1 MGQHRVQRQILRK
14 FSFGG
19 RQLNSRE
26 AWWLNTGSYQPA
38 RRSTNRVGFFE
49 VNCSEDVDGYI
60 TEHENTFKE
69 PLRRFSQGEFTR
81 TDVGRELYDFIAIHY
96 VRSQA
101 CRRQIEHLVSE
112 SKRTSRLT
120 QLQAEMEIKRLTS
133 YQDVEVFDELVDSV
147 SRVLTHYLGCPI
159 VMIGPWAFVTSD
171 KIMCASKVESEQR
184 LTLVWFPI
192 SPSAGLCLDSDGNG
206 GQILGPIAVDR
217 RFARISFVKI
227 PEARWL
233 RCQSP
238 SSQEGSTVFVNTLN
252 GIMVEGST
260 ELYATDPASMDSA
273 LHAAEQPT
281 GYRYRPTR

>member
-1 MGQHRVQRQILRK
+1 MGQHRVQRQILRN
-14 FSFGG
+14 FSFEG

-26 AWWLNTGSYQPA
+26 TWCLNTASYQPA

-60 TEHENTFKE
+60 TAHENTFKE

-112 SKRTSRLT
+112 CKRTSRLT

-147 SRVLTHYLGCPI
+147 SRVLTHYLVCPI
-159 VMIGPWAFVTSD
+159 AMIGPWAFVTSD
-171 KIMCASKVESEQR
+171 KIMCASKVESGRQ

-192 SPSAGLCLDSDGNG
+192 SPSAGLYLDSDGNG

-217 RFARISFVKI
+217 RFGRISFVKI
-227 PEARWL
+227 PEAQWL
-233 RCQSP
+233 RCQAP
-238 SSQEGSTVFVNTLN
+238 SSQEGSAKFVNTLN

-260 ELYATDPASMDSA
+260 ELYATDRTSMDSA
-273 LHAAEQPT
+273 LYAAEQPA
-281 GYRYRPTR
+281 GYRYRPTH